1 MTYALAER
9 KKTRGSWRVLR
20 LQKRNKRKKG
30 RNSPAPSEDSS
41 VYLTLT
47 TFAKTLLDW
56 FTKLLLAGAVVYGGL
71 EGYQFATTSPQ
82 FEISEVTVVGNQ
94 TLPNKELHTWLGSV
108 TGENIFLLNLEDL
121 SSRLVRHPWIQTVS
135 VRKVF
140 PQNIV
145 VEVTERKPYARVQL
159 DEVYVMDN
167 FRVLLSLET
176 EKYRHL
182 PLIVQPW
189 SGKKPSLG
197 EKAALE
203 GVIESLKTMQFLN
216 KMPLFADNPIKTSAI
231 DDFSRVIFTTR
242 DDGLKIYMGLETI
255 EQDLQNFLL
264 IRDTLEKDK
273 QNIAYVDL
281 SFKNKIVVQQ
291 KKRL

>member
-1 MTYALAER
+1 MTYALAEQ
-9 KKTRGSWRVLR
+9 KKSRGSWRVLR
-20 LQKRNKRKKG
+20 LQKRNKRKKV

-41 VYLTLT
+41 LYLTLT

-82 FEISEVTVVGNQ
+82 FEISEVTIAGNQ
-94 TLPNKELHTWLGSV
+94 TLPDKELRTWLGSV

-140 PQNIV
+140 PKNIV
-145 VEVTERKPYARVQL
+145 VEVTERKPYARIRL

-176 EKYRHL
+176 AEYRHL

-189 SGKKPSLG
+189 SGGKPALG

-203 GVIESLKTMQFLN
+203 GVIESLKAMQYLN
-216 KMPLFADNPIKTSAI
+216 KMPFFADNPIKTSAI

-242 DDGLKIYMGLETI
+242 DGELKVYMGLETI
-255 EQDLQNFLL
+255 EQDLQNFLV
-264 IRDTLEKDK
+264 IRDTLKKDK
-273 QNIAYVDL
+273 NNIAYVDL
-281 SFKNKIVVQQ
+281 SFKDKIVVQQ
-291 KKRL
+291 KKHL

>member
-1 MTYALAER
+1 M
-9 KKTRGSWRVLR
+9 R

-41 VYLTLT
+41 VYLTLM

-176 EKYRHL
+176 KKYRHL

-189 SGKKPSLG
+189 SGRKPALG

>member
-1 MTYALAER
+1 M
-9 KKTRGSWRVLR
+9 R
-20 LQKRNKRKKG
+20 LQKRNKRKKS

-41 VYLTLT
+41 LYLTLT

-94 TLPNKELHTWLGSV
+94 TLPDKELHSWLGSV
-108 TGENIFLLNLEDL
+108 TGENIFSLNLEDL

-145 VEVTERKPYARVQL
+145 VEVTERKPYARVRL

-176 EKYRHL
+176 KEYRHL

-189 SGKKPSLG
+189 SKGKPALG

-203 GVIESLKTMQFLN
+203 GVIESLKTMQYLN
-216 KMPLFADNPIKTSAI
+216 KMPFFVDNPIKTSAI

-242 DDGLKIYMGLETI
+242 DGGLKVYMGLETI

-264 IRDTLEKDK
+264 IRDTLKKDK
-273 QNIAYVDL
+273 KNIAYVDL
-281 SFKNKIVVQQ
+281 SFKDKIVVQQ